1 MSNLKKVLSVG
12 LASTMVMGMVATSA
26 AAATYDKFSDKDEIV
41 NKDAVSMVTELGI
54 IAGLP
59 GGNYG
64 PKQNI
69 DRASFARLVCVA
81 LNGGKEPNLGN
92 LKTSFTDTQ
101 NNWAEKYIAYCVQQG
116 IIAGKG
122 NNTFAPAANVTG
134 SEAAKM
140 LLVALGYNAT
150 YEGIGGATWQVTTDV
165 LANKAGLYKDL
176 TSDPLTRDNAAQM
189 IYNTLNATMVKYEMV
204 PGISANGQVTMTTQR
219 VNVTK
224 TIDGGKTVNV
234 TLLGDKFNTKDI
246 DPAVMTE
253 FTYNDVKEEYT
264 YFFDAKDKD
273 GKEISFTTE
282 LDFTGLFRQK
292 VQVIA
297 KDDNNNTVYG
307 MYAVDSDVLATG
319 SKDDLETKTDGI
331 KVDGTTYKLDKGFQ
345 SRYYKTG
352 DVVEKGYESLTGLYN
367 FSLIDVD
374 GNNKADSIV
383 VTPFELLKVSY
394 VGKDSVTFQHE
405 AGDKTEG
412 TAGNVDKDDVNLYEG
427 IAKDDYAIGVKDTY
441 ANDEVTTYTKADV
454 KSGKVEGTKNNGD
467 LKIDGE
473 WLKNASG
480 ETIVANDTIDYI
492 AFGGTI
498 YYAKVTEGSV
508 NSNDIAFVVTV
519 GEDTGVSNID
529 SKIYKAKLLFTDGT
543 KKVVEVE
550 VDAKAEASFKALSGK
565 MVTYKVN
572 SDGEYKLVEVADKS
586 NDANYDGFVTGS
598 VVAKDGKV
606 NAIDKYELA
615 DDAIVFL
622 AKIDNVGDAKAD
634 NDAKV
639 ITGKEAKSLTAAGYA
654 STGVLYSAV
663 NGFTYGRVAVLW
675 DDAELATPALNEN
688 YAYLLADAYVSNDGK
703 DDYTNYTLWTVDGEL
718 TVQEKGND
726 NADLKSGAVVTY
738 DTDGKLIKNVKT
750 VAKLTADAVTGY
762 DEKSG
767 KIQFS
772 INNSTNYE
780 ITDDTTVLY
789 VDTKNDKGQEG
800 GSIALA
806 DKPENLYINN
816 VLVVVPSTG
825 KELALVIVDVN
836 NEIDGGSK
844 GDYTLGADANSSAIN
859 NALNNG
865 DVVLEKTLTNKI
877 EVTVPAGRTLT
888 VKAGGETGSTITAA
902 PGATVVIGDKELIG
916 EKGVTSDK
924 AIELKL
930 NSNNAFDVTCKGTL
944 TLNADLKLGGNDNL
958 TNVTKVVAAKDGIKL
973 TAATANAVKGDVL
986 SGADGSY
993 STSEETLNGAYTW
1006 TTGKATGDKTVSGWL
1021 KG

>member
-1 MSNLKKVLSVG
+1 M
-12 LASTMVMGMVATSA
+12 
-26 AAATYDKFSDKDEIV
+26 
-41 NKDAVSMVTELGI
+41 
-54 IAGLP
+54 
-59 GGNYG
+59 
-64 PKQNI
+64 
-69 DRASFARLVCVA
+69 
-81 LNGGKEPNLGN
+81 
-92 LKTSFTDTQ
+92 
-101 NNWAEKYIAYCVQQG
+101 
-116 IIAGKG
+116 
-122 NNTFAPAANVTG
+122 
-134 SEAAKM
+134 
-140 LLVALGYNAT
+140 
-150 YEGIGGATWQVTTDV
+150 
-165 LANKAGLYKDL
+165 
-176 TSDPLTRDNAAQM
+176 
-189 IYNTLNATMVKYEMV
+189 
-204 PGISANGQVTMTTQR
+204 
-219 VNVTK
+219 
-224 TIDGGKTVNV
+224 
-234 TLLGDKFNTKDI
+234 
-246 DPAVMTE
+246 
-253 FTYNDVKEEYT
+253 
-264 YFFDAKDKD
+264 
-273 GKEISFTTE
+273 
-282 LDFTGLFRQK
+282 
-292 VQVIA
+292 
-297 KDDNNNTVYG
+297 
-307 MYAVDSDVLATG
+307 
-319 SKDDLETKTDGI
+319 
-331 KVDGTTYKLDKGFQ
+331 
-345 SRYYKTG
+345 
-352 DVVEKGYESLTGLYN
+352 VEKGYESLTGLYN

-508 NSNDIAFVVTV
+508 NSNDIAFVVT
-519 GEDTGVSNID
+519 TGKDEGVAGID
-529 SKIYKAKLLFTDGT
+529 SEVYQAKLLFTDGT
-543 KKVVEVE
+543 KKVVK
-550 VDAKAEASFKALSGK
+550 VDAEKSVEDLVGK

-572 SDGEYKLVEVADKS
+572 SDGEYKLVVVADET
-586 NDANYDGFVTGS
+586 NDANYDGFDASTSVT
-598 VVAKDGKV
+598 ANKDGKV
-606 NAIDKYELA
+606 DGIGNYELA

-622 AKIDNVGDAKAD
+622 AQMENDKVGQTGSANAE

-639 ITGKEAKSLTAAGYA
+639 ITGKEAKSLTAANYA

-675 DDAELATPALNEN
+675 DNEKLATPALNEN

-865 DVVLEKTLTNKI
+865 DVVLEKNLTNKI

-888 VKAGGETGSTITAA
+888 VKAGGQTDSTITAA